1 VCGVRPG
8 PLRRDSLADRAASIR
23 RQSACSTTS
32 ASFTPPARS
41 STDPGPVE
49 LYADGVP
56 VGHPE
61 LLKLWRG
68 VTRVGK
74 VEDGYH
80 AARKLELSNM
90 LRH

>member
-1 VCGVRPG
+1 MVLVI
-8 PLRRDSLADRAASIR
+8 DNAEHFIR
-23 RQSACSTTS
+23 VIV
-32 ASFTPPARS
+32 P
-41 STDPGPVE
+41 D
-49 LYADGVP
+49 DVP
-56 VGHPE
+56 VGRPE